1 MQTAIHPHPQP
12 VVAPSVPGSQPPPLE
27 GALVSARNVGRT
39 WGTGDGA
46 TVALDGVDISACRG
60 ELLAIVGPSG
70 SGKSTLGGILAG
82 IDRPDSGAVT
92 VEGVRIDR
100 LRNEKLADWRAHNVG
115 IVFQEPHLM
124 GVLSAEEN
132 VVLALR
138 LAGIRRGRRHR
149 ARNAL
154 AAVGLSGFEN
164 KLPSQ
169 LSGGERQR
177 VGIARALVAR
187 PSFVVADEPTGALD
201 QANGHAV
208 FALLRSLAD
217 TGTAV
222 VVITHDLGLAAQSDR
237 TVTLVD
243 GRIAGRDA
251 FAEGG
256 LQ

>member
-1 MQTAIHPHPQP
+1 MQSATQIH
-12 VVAPSVPGSQPPPLE
+12 QPPTDASLRAEPGHSAE
-27 GALVSARNVGRT
+27 ERALVSARNVGRT
-39 WGTGDGA
+39 WGKGEGA
-46 TVALDGVDISACRG
+46 TVALDGVDISVRRG
-60 ELLAIVGPSG
+60 ELLSIVGPSG

-92 VEGVRIDR
+92 VDGVRIDR
-100 LRNEKLADWRAHNVG
+100 LRREKLADWRAHNVG
-115 IVFQEPHLM
+115 IIFQEPHLM
-124 GVLSAEEN
+124 GVLTAEEN
-132 VVLALR
+132 VALALQ
-138 LAGIRRGRRHR
+138 LAGVRRGRRQR

-154 AAVGLSGFEN
+154 GAVGLAGSER

-208 FALLRSLAD
+208 FALLRGLAD
-217 TGTAV
+217 AGTAV
-222 VVITHDLGLAAQSDR
+222 VVITHDLALAAESDR

-243 GRIAGRDA
+243 GSLR
-251 FAEGG
+251 
-256 LQ
+256 

>member
-1 MQTAIHPHPQP
+1 MQTATVNRPNRAP
-12 VVAPSVPGSQPPPLE
+12 VPTPVHN
-27 GALVSARNVGRT
+27 ALLSARNIGRT
-39 WGTGDGA
+39 WGRGEGA
-46 TVALDGVDISACRG
+46 TVALDGVDLTVDRG

-82 IDRPDSGAVT
+82 IDRPDTGAVN

-100 LRNEKLADWRAHNVG
+100 LRREKLADWRARNVG
-115 IVFQEPHLM
+115 IIFQEPHLM

-132 VVLALR
+132 VSLALQ
-138 LAGIRRGRRHR
+138 LAGIRGGRKQRSR
-149 ARNAL
+149 EAL
-154 AAVGLSGFEN
+154 AAVGLAGSER

-177 VGIARALVAR
+177 VGIARALVSR

-208 FALLRSLAD
+208 FALLRNLAD
-217 TGTAV
+217 AGTAV
-222 VVITHDLGLAAQSDR
+222 VVITHDMGLAAGADR

-243 GRIAGRDA
+243 GRIA
-251 FAEGG
+251 EGS
-256 LQ
+256 L

>member
-1 MQTAIHPHPQP
+1 MQTATHTHPYTAEPAPVVGQIHPT
-12 VVAPSVPGSQPPPLE
+12 VE
-27 GALVSARNVGRT
+27 RALVSARNIGRV
-39 WGTGDGA
+39 WGKGDGA
-46 TVALDGVDISACRG
+46 TVALDGVDLSARRG

-92 VEGVRIDR
+92 VDGVRIDQ
-100 LRNEKLADWRAHNVG
+100 LRREKLAQWRAHNVG

-124 GVLSAEEN
+124 GVLSAQEN
-132 VVLALR
+132 VEVALQ
-138 LAGIRRGRRHR
+138 LAGVRRGRRQR

-154 AAVGLSGFEN
+154 TAVGLEGSEH

-208 FALLRSLAD
+208 FGLLRHLAD
-217 TGTAV
+217 AGTAV
-222 VVITHDLGLAAQSDR
+222 VVITHALGLAAESDR

-243 GRIAGRDA
+243 GRIS
-251 FAEGG
+251 EGHSTETG
-256 LQ
+256 ALR

>member
-1 MQTAIHPHPQP
+1 MQTATYNPPNTTP
-12 VVAPSVPGSQPPPLE
+12 VPTPVDN
-27 GALVSARNVGRT
+27 ALLSARNIGRT
-39 WGTGDGA
+39 WGRGEGA
-46 TVALDGVDISACRG
+46 TVALEGVDLTVARG
-60 ELLAIVGPSG
+60 ELLAVVGPSG

-82 IDRPDSGAVT
+82 IDRPDTGAVN

-100 LRNEKLADWRAHNVG
+100 LRRERLADWRARNVG
-115 IVFQEPHLM
+115 IIFQDPHLM

-132 VVLALR
+132 VSLALE
-138 LAGIRRGRRHR
+138 LAGLRRGRKQRSR
-149 ARNAL
+149 EAL
-154 AAVGLSGFEN
+154 AAVGLAGSER

-208 FALLRSLAD
+208 FALLRNLTDA
-217 TGTAV
+217 GTAV
-222 VVITHDLGLAAQSDR
+222 VVITHDMGLAARADR

-243 GRIAGRDA
+243 GRIAEA
-251 FAEGG
+251 G
-256 LQ
+256 LR

>member
-1 MQTAIHPHPQP
+1 MQTATHDTLDRT
-12 VVAPSVPGSQPPPLE
+12 PPPTPVDNSL
-27 GALVSARNVGRT
+27 LSARNIGRT
-39 WGTGDGA
+39 WGRGEGA
-46 TVALDGVDISACRG
+46 TVALDGVDLTVDRG

-82 IDRPDSGAVT
+82 IDRPDTGAVS

-100 LRNEKLADWRAHNVG
+100 LRREKLADWRARNVG
-115 IVFQEPHLM
+115 IIFQEPHLM

-132 VVLALR
+132 VSLALQ
-138 LAGIRRGRRHR
+138 LAGIRGGRRQR
-149 ARNAL
+149 SREAL
-154 AAVGLSGFEN
+154 AAVGLAGSER

-208 FALLRSLAD
+208 FALLRNLAD
-217 TGTAV
+217 AGTAV
-222 VVITHDLGLAAQSDR
+222 VVITHDMGLADRADR
-237 TVTLVD
+237 TVALVD
-243 GRIAGRDA
+243 GRIA
-251 FAEGG
+251 EGS
-256 LQ
+256 L